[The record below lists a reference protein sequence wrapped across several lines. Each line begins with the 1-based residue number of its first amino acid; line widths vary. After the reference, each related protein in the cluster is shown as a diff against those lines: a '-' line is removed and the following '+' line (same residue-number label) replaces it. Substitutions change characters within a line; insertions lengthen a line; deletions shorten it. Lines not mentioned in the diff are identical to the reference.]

1 MHEGAR
7 AEKQRI
13 RLETRLISEKLTPE
27 YRQEASR
34 EITRKVLDFPSW
46 KTAKTVMAFRS
57 MLYGNRPEP

>member
-34 EITRKVLDFPSW
+34 EIARQVLEHPLW
-46 KTAKTVMAFRS
+46 KQQMFSYFQAILKDSQM
-57 MLYGNRPEP
+57 